1 MVGLFLEADT
11 HFCGVWKDEQLVF
24 EEEPFPYCN

>member
-11 HFCGVWKDEQLVF
+11 LCGAWKDEQLVF